1 MGQQRSYAPQGQ
13 RYQNQ
18 EGRQNSGL
26 CHYCHQTG
34 HFISSC
40 PARQAHLESGK
51 VIVENRRTRFP
62 DGKQIPWE
70 PTDKT
75 PREKVEE
82 FHAVKETNAQF
93 YHCDS
98 EIPGMMQIP
107 YKDTRFSLY
116 TNKLRDTR
124 DELIEKMRYEV
135 EAQAVLNHN
144 IVQPTAPQPMA
155 NTTVAPS
162 VGIGAGTEEEK
173 VQWMKMFEEKLGE
186 ERNRTVK
193 ELLEQL
199 LTRQGIANPVEESQQ
214 GFL

>member
-1 MGQQRSYAPQGQ
+1 MSQGPW
-13 RYQNQ
+13 YQNQ
-18 EGRQNSGL
+18 EGRQNAGQ
-26 CHYCHQTG
+26 CHYCHQPG
-34 HFISSC
+34 HFIINC
-40 PARQAHLESGK
+40 PARQLHLESGK
-51 VIVENRRTRFP
+51 IILKNGRVRFP

-70 PTDKT
+70 PADKT

-98 EIPGMMQIP
+98 EIPGMMQMP

-116 TNKLRDTR
+116 TNKPRDTR
-124 DELIEKMRYEV
+124 DEVIEKMKHEV
-135 EAQAVLNHN
+135 EAHTVLNHN
-144 IVQPTAPQPMA
+144 IVQPTTPQATASTPA
-155 NTTVAPS
+155 STVG
-162 VGIGAGTEEEK
+162 VGAGTEDEK
-173 VQWMKMFEEKLGE
+173 IQWMKMFEEKLGE

-199 LTRQGIANPVEESQQ
+199 LIRPGMVNPVDESQQ